1 MTEKDP
7 PINEN
12 WSELTSVDK
21 LIHEPARLAALT
33 ILDAVESA
41 DFLYLQKATGLT
53 KGNLSV
59 HLQKLEE
66 SGLIE
71 IQKTFQGKYPRTICK
86 LTMKGKL
93 AFGEY
98 KEQMRS
104 ILGNDNTA
112 LRT

>member
-7 PINEN
+7 PIQES

-33 ILDAVESA
+33 ILDVVESA
-41 DFLYLQKATGLT
+41 DFLYLQRATGLT

-66 SGLIE
+66 AGLIE
-71 IQKTFQGKYPRTICK
+71 IQKTFQGKYPRTLCK
-86 LTMKGKL
+86 LTPQGKQG
-93 AFGEY
+93 FSIY
-98 KEQMRS
+98 KEQMRG
-104 ILGNDNTA
+104 ILG
-112 LRT
+112 